1 MSELE
6 TSRLRLRLCTLD
18 DLDDVFRIRSDVDF
32 MRYIGNGEPQSRVQV
47 KELLDDILAHWQKY
61 GFGRWAVISKTQPQ
75 LIGLC
80 GLSFLENTPEV
91 ELGYLLAKEYWG
103 QGLASEIA
111 AACLQY
117 GFEKLFLDRI

>member
-1 MSELE
+1 MPELE
-6 TSRLRLRLCTLD
+6 TARLRLRHCTPD
-18 DLDDVFRIRSDVDF
+18 DLNDVLRIRSDAEV
-32 MRYIGNGEPQSRVQV
+32 MRYIGNGKPQTTAQV

-61 GFGRWAVISKTQPQ
+61 GFGRWAVITKKQPQ

-91 ELGYLLAKEYWG
+91 ELGYLLAKAYWG

-111 AACLQY
+111 
-117 GFEKLFLDRI
+117 